1 MKLHTLT
8 PAVGSVKGN
17 KRLARG
23 TGSGRGG
30 TSTRGHKGDKS
41 RSGHKLKRNFEGGQ
55 MPIQMRLPK
64 RGFKNPNRVE
74 YVPINLS
81 RLQAICDKY
90 NISTIDLDSLVS
102 LGIVSKSDLVKILG
116 SGEINATLTV
126 TAHAI
131 SDTAKKSIEEKGGT
145 VNILN

>member
-1 MKLHTLT
+1 MKLHTLR

-23 TGSGRGG
+23 TGSGKGG
-30 TSTRGHKGDKS
+30 TATRGHKGDKS

-90 NISTIDLDSLVS
+90 NISTIDINSLID
-102 LGIVSKSDLVKILG
+102 LRIINKSDLVKVLG
-116 SGEINATLTV
+116 SGDLSVPLTV